1 MGGGF
6 EAWRAHLLDMFTGR
20 PDGRT
25 EWLLDIENGD
35 DAGYF
40 GVGSAPWA
48 VHGGMSTIVAGIRAL
63 LMQALHPGAMAGVH
77 DWSRYHEDPLGRLS
91 GTIRWIIVVT
101 FASAASAQTES
112 ARVGRFHERVRGTYP
127 GADGVPVPYSAGDA
141 DLLLWVHM
149 AFADAFLGS
158 HERWGGAIP
167 GGADGYVA
175 QWAAAGQMVGVQDPP
190 HTAGELRGRIESLRL
205 DGTLRRDERVDE
217 VVRFIRNPPLRR
229 RMRPAYRVL
238 FGGAVAS
245 LPREYRKLLGLRR
258 SRLPVVTGT
267 RILLW
272 GVGLVLG
279 RRSTA
284 EEFALNRI
292 ARLAA
297 AGRPTDPVSWEATAT
312 R

>member
-6 EAWRAHLLDMFTGR
+6 GAWRAHLLDMFTGR

-25 EWLLDIENGD
+25 DWLLDIENGD

-258 SRLPVVTGT
+258 SWLPVVTGT

>member
-1 MGGGF
+1 
-6 EAWRAHLLDMFTGR
+6 
-20 PDGRT
+20 
-25 EWLLDIENGD
+25 
-35 DAGYF
+35 
-40 GVGSAPWA
+40 
-48 VHGGMSTIVAGIRAL
+48 MSTIVAGIRAL

-258 SRLPVVTGT
+258 SWLPVVTGT

>member
-1 MGGGF
+1 
-6 EAWRAHLLDMFTGR
+6 MFTGR

-25 EWLLDIENGD
+25 DWLLDIENGD

-101 FASAASAQTES
+101 FASSASAQAES
-112 ARVGRFHERVRGTYP
+112 ARVGKFHERVRGTYP

-158 HERWGGAIP
+158 HERWGGA
-167 GGADGYVA
+167 D
-175 QWAAAGQMVGVQDPP
+175 
-190 HTAGELRGRIESLRL
+190 S
-205 DGTLRRDERVDE
+205 
-217 VVRFIRNPPLRR
+217 
-229 RMRPAYRVL
+229 
-238 FGGAVAS
+238 
-245 LPREYRKLLGLRR
+245 RR
-258 SRLPVVTGT
+258 SRRLRRPVGGG
-267 RILLW
+267 RPD
-272 GVGLVLG
+272 G
-279 RRSTA
+279 RRAGSATLGERAARADRVAST
-284 EEFALNRI
+284 
-292 ARLAA
+292 
-297 AGRPTDPVSWEATAT
+297 GRHPAPRRASG
-312 R
+312 